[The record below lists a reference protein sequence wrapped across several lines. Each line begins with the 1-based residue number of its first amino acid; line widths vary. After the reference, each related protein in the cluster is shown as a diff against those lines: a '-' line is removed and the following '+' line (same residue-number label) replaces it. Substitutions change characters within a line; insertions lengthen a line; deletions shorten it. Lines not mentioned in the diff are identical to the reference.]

1 MGNGRRIPTNNASLS
16 IHYDEL
22 VSKFG
27 SDPRASQWRDQQTQI
42 RRFEILCRNL
52 ALSECSVLDF
62 GCGTGALFEY
72 LKNSCR
78 FTGQYTGVDISAKAI
93 EVAKTS
99 HPTADFRHLDILSNE
114 LSESFDYILISG
126 TFNNQTKNHLEWV
139 YENLEKLFQSTKIA
153 LVFNMLSNYVDY
165 KDEGLYYSD
174 PEEIFGF
181 CKSKL
186 SPSVNL
192 IHSEAIYDSLPPFEY
207 VIQVFKTENAT
218 RLKLT

>member
-1 MGNGRRIPTNNASLS
+1 MDNCESMPTNNASLS

-22 VSKFG
+22 VSKYG
-27 SDPRASQWRDQQTQI
+27 SDPRASQWRDEQTQI

-52 ALSECSVLDF
+52 FLSECSVLDF
-62 GCGTGALFEY
+62 GCGPGALFEF
-72 LKNSCR
+72 LKNSCS
-78 FTGQYTGVDISAKAI
+78 FTGKYTGVDISGKAI
-93 EVAKTS
+93 EVAKTN
-99 HPTADFRHLDILSNE
+99 HPEANFHQLDILSNE
-114 LSESFDYILISG
+114 LPEMYDYILVSG

-139 YENLEKLFQSTKIA
+139 QENLEKLFQSTKIA

-181 CKSKL
+181 CKLKL

-192 IHSEAIYDSLPPFEY
+192 MHSEAIYDSLPPFEY
-207 VIQVFKTENAT
+207 VIQVFKTENET